1 MCKEIVFAT
10 GEDEAELQ
18 ALFTGY
24 GMGLAG
30 DIEEHVLIKADNKV
44 LAGAMLA
51 QLDTNFFHLLVFAVN
66 EAGRNTGIGSQ
77 LLQEMIK
84 NPEQYC
90 QNSFDSK
97 DSLYKVTTVAKGDAV
112 RFYEKNGFVACDF
125 SELAEPYDE
134 QCLECPDKEDCKP
147 VAMIVEC
154 HKYIV

>member
-1 MCKEIVFAT
+1 MCTEIVFAT

-30 DIEEHVLIKADNKV
+30 DIEEHVLVKSDNKV

-77 LLQEMIK
+77 LLQEMIN
-84 NPEQYC
+84 NPEKYC
-90 QNSFDSK
+90 QNSFDSN

-147 VAMIVEC
+147 VAMIIEC